1 MITLPEIL
9 IKKFFERLKILINDD
24 EYYLSTEEIKIIDS
38 REKQTI
44 LYDPPPYY
52 EVLNQSDLD
61 K

>member
-24 EYYLSTEEIKIIDS
+24 EYYLNPEEIKTIDS
-38 REKQTI
+38 IEKQTI

-52 EVLNQSDLD
+52 DVLN
-61 K
+61 

>member
-1 MITLPEIL
+1 L

-38 REKQTI
+38 SEKQTI